1 MYSLYSIIT
10 ISIIMLNYYT
20 IPTKS
25 MELPIHIRTTT
36 GPPIPRV
43 SASFFTNIPNIIA
56 QFNIPNIA
64 KQYNIS
70 NNEMNRLIKINESY
84 GFLPEI
90 VSPKFISDHSKVCKI
105 TNAFFTRVEVLS
117 VSNLLESIRN
127 GSTNNN
133 IMYIG
138 DDFKTFPEVI
148 TYMIPKRTVIHEHIT
163 SSQLEKPGGI
173 EEILSQKTKK
183 NTALIYIDVCA
194 PEIVYS
200 HTYTIFLLKSIALI
214 LSLQSKGGTAIIK
227 TNMIVFKPI
236 LDILYLLS
244 GKYEH
249 IHIIRPFV
257 SENDDSRFVILT
269 GLLTPTNIDVVYN
282 LINITNNINTGAP
295 NQIIM
300 SVTDYKISQYFI
312 SKIEE
317 CNLLI
322 GQKYVEKHDSL
333 VTLIKNYNHDFRDD
347 YSKNVALT
355 RCINWCEKHNIP
367 TKYIE
372 NKECIENVG
381 S

>member
-1 MYSLYSIIT
+1 
-10 ISIIMLNYYT
+10 MLNYYT

-25 MELPIHIRTTT
+25 MELPICIRTTT
-36 GPPIPRV
+36 NPPIPRV

-70 NNEMNRLIKINESY
+70 NIEMNKLIKINESY
-84 GFLPEI
+84 GFLTEI
-90 VSPKFISDHSKVCKI
+90 VLPKFILDLSKIGKI
-105 TNAFFTRVEVLS
+105 TNAFFTRIEVLS
-117 VSNLLESIRN
+117 VSNLLHPIQN
-127 GSTNNN
+127 GNTNNN
-133 IMYIG
+133 IIYIG
-138 DDFKTFPEVI
+138 DEFKTFPGVI
-148 TYMIPKRTVIHEHIT
+148 TYMIPKRTMTIENIT
-163 SSQLEKPGGI
+163 PLQLEKHGGI
-173 EEILSQKTKK
+173 EEVLSQKPKK

-200 HTYTIFLLKSIALI
+200 HTYTIFLLKSLALI

-236 LDILYLLS
+236 LDILYFLS

-269 GLLTPTNIDVVYN
+269 GLLTPTNIDIVYN
-282 LINITNNINTGAP
+282 LINVTNNISTGAP
-295 NQIIM
+295 NQIIN
-300 SVTDYKISQYFI
+300 SVTDCKTSQYFI

-333 VTLIKNYNHDFRDD
+333 VTLIKNYSHDYRDE
-347 YSKNVALT
+347 YPKNVAMS
-355 RCINWCEKHNIP
+355 RCLNWCEKHNIP

-372 NKECIENVG
+372 NKEGILHLN